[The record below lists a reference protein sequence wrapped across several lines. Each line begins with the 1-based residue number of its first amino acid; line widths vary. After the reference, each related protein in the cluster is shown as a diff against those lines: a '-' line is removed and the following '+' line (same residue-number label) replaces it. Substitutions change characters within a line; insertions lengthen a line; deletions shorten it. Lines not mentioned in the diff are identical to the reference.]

1 MEEFSYELKIPK
13 ERIAVLIGK
22 DGATKDDLESQTNS
36 VISVDSKEG
45 DVRITSTD
53 SVQVYILKDIVKAVG
68 RGFNPEIAMRLLK
81 QDFVLELL
89 SLSDFVKSQNQIMR
103 LKGRVIGKGGKARET
118 IEELTETNISVY
130 GKTIAIIGFCDD
142 VAVCKKAVESLLS
155 GSPHSSV
162 YKWLEKYRKATKM
175 HDGFSF

>member
-175 HDGFSF
+175 HDRFSF